1 MYPSRFRYEA
11 PRSLDEAI
19 SLLREGGDEAK
30 VMAGGQSL
38 VPLMKLRFA
47 SPELIVDINNVGGLA
62 YHRADAD
69 GTLRIGALCRHADL
83 EHSDL
88 LKSTQP
94 TMAAAAP
101 LIADPLVRNR
111 GTLVGSLCHADP
123 QGDWASVVVALGGSV
138 IAQGPGGRRA
148 IPMADF
154 VTGPFENTLAYDEI
168 VVEAVIPAAKGTRSG
183 GYLKLE
189 RRVGDFATVGVAV
202 AVEASGGTVTR
213 AGIALTGVGGATIA
227 ATAAADALTGSP
239 LTADSIGQAAE
250 LAAQAAQPKSDHRG
264 SAEYKRHMVRT
275 FVVRLLSRD
284 SDTAERA
291 A

>member
-11 PRSLDEAI
+11 PRSLGEAI

-47 SPELIVDINNVGGLA
+47 SPELIVDINNIGGLD
-62 YHRADAD
+62 YHRTDTD

-123 QGDWASVVVALGGSV
+123 QGDWASVVTALGGSV
-138 IAQGPGGRRA
+138 IAQGPDGRRA

-154 VTGPFENTLAYDEI
+154 VTGPFENVLAPDEI
-168 VVEAVIPAAKGTRSG
+168 AVEAVIPPAQGTRAG

-202 AVEASGGTVTR
+202 AVETSDGTVRR
-213 AGIALTGVGGATIA
+213 AGIALTGVGGSTIA
-227 ATAAADALTGSP
+227 ATAAADALTGRP
-239 LTADSIGQAAE
+239 LTAESIEQAAG
-250 LAAQAAQPKSDHRG
+250 LAAQAARPRTDHRG
-264 SAEYKRHMVRT
+264 SAEYKRHMVHI
-275 FVVRLLSRD
+275 FVVRLLSRENG
-284 SDTAERA
+284 SAERA